1 MKRTEPLKY
10 DPVNS
15 SKVNSIIN
23 EYKNQPILEYII
35 ELYKLIEYQRNIIT
49 KQEKQLIA
57 LKHIDAWKHYEK
69 E

>member
-23 EYKNQPILEYII
+23 EYKNQPVLEYII